1 MYQEY
6 LSEIDK
12 VPLFPMWL
20 IVLLSVVIFAAIFLV
35 VRGLFYDP
43 LFWWIDGLQLLF
55 LVFLLVCGTGGLSI
69 YKQKKEIDHIKETY
83 KQKAPIEWV
92 TKSEENLYSMNV
104 QEKVELQGSG
114 GIFLNQISS
123 NDFTDYRYV
132 VKTEKGYQL
141 RTLSKQYSGL
151 SEEDI
156 YIQEKPGTVSPKII
170 LEQHQYK
177 EKEFNKVFGAGEK
190 RVIFVVPE
198 GTVQTKFE
206 EGVIK

>member
-6 LSEIDK
+6 LREIDK
-12 VPLFPMWL
+12 VPLFSVGG
-20 IVLLSVVIFAAIFLV
+20 IVVLVLCVIFVFALLVASIHADTHALASLELQLIFMVFLV
-35 VRGLFYDP
+35 GF
-43 LFWWIDGLQLLF
+43 G
-55 LVFLLVCGTGGLSI
+55 VFVFSSFKQNNAI
-69 YKQKKEIDHIKETY
+69 EHIKESYKQKV
-83 KQKAPIEWV
+83 PIEWI

-123 NDFTDYRYV
+123 KDFTDYRYV
-132 VKTEKGYQL
+132 VKTENGYQL
-141 RTLSKQYSGL
+141 RTLSKQYPGL
-151 SEEDI
+151 SEGDI
-156 YIQEKPGTVSPKII
+156 YIQEEAKTVSPKII
-170 LEQHQYK
+170 LEQYQYK
-177 EKEFNKVFGAGEK
+177 EKEFNKVFGVGEK